1 VEYTINRAA
10 SGPIAGEREAHPPFL
25 RELPMPSKV
34 QADIVAGIRQF
45 VEREVLPH
53 ASELEHRDEY
63 PTAIVEGLKAQGL
76 FGANVP
82 AEFGG
87 LGLDYTTFAMVIEE
101 LARGWMSIVGPLG
114 THSVIC
120 DILHRFGT
128 ERQRRMFLP
137 GLASGER
144 RGGLALS
151 EADAG
156 TDVQRIRT
164 IAVRDGAGYRINGSK
179 MWITNG
185 RHGNTFVLAAKTDPA
200 ADPPHAGIS
209 AFVIEKGGAGF
220 RVGRDIDKLGYKGVE
235 TCELL
240 FDNFYVPADNLI
252 GGREGQGFK
261 QIMTGLESERLNVA
275 ARGVGLARA
284 AFEDALRYSQQRHTF
299 GKPICEHQTI
309 QIKLADMATKIE
321 AARLLVYSAAEK
333 KDRGERCD
341 LEAGMAKLFAT
352 ETAQEVALEALRIH
366 GGAGYSKDLNVE
378 RYYRDAPLLIV
389 GGGTNELQRLIIA
402 RQLIAR
408 HPAK

>member
-1 VEYTINRAA
+1 
-10 SGPIAGEREAHPPFL
+10 
-25 RELPMPSKV
+25 
-34 QADIVAGIRQF
+34 
-45 VEREVLPH
+45 
-53 ASELEHRDEY
+53 
-63 PTAIVEGLKAQGL
+63 
-76 FGANVP
+76 
-82 AEFGG
+82 
-87 LGLDYTTFAMVIEE
+87 MVIEE

-120 DILHRFGT
+120 DIIHRYGT
-128 ERQRRMFLP
+128 AEQKQKFLP

-151 EADAG
+151 EVDAG
-156 TDVQRIRT
+156 TDVQRLRT
-164 IAVRDGAGYRINGSK
+164 TATRDGDGYRINGSK
-179 MWITNG
+179 MWITNA
-185 RHGNTFVLAAKTDPA
+185 RYGNTFVLAAKTDPR
-200 ADPPHAGIS
+200 ADPPYAGIS
-209 AFVIEKGGAGF
+209 AFIIEKGGDGF

-235 TCELL
+235 TCELF
-240 FDNFYVPADNLI
+240 FDDFFVPAANLV
-252 GGREGQGFK
+252 GGQEGAGFK

-284 AFEDALRYSQQRHTF
+284 AFEDALRYAQQRHTF

-352 ETAQEVALEALRIH
+352 ETAQEVTLEALRVH
-366 GGAGYSKDLNVE
+366 GGAGYSKDLAVE

-402 RQLIAR
+402 KALV
-408 HPAK
+408 AKYPL

>member
-1 VEYTINRAA
+1 MGTSAKMR
-10 SGPIAGEREAHPPFL
+10 
-25 RELPMPSKV
+25 
-34 QADIVAGIRQF
+34 QDIVDGIRQF
-45 VEREVLPH
+45 VQREVIPV

-63 PTAIVEGLKAQGL
+63 PTKIVEGMKELGL
-76 FGANVP
+76 FGANIP
-82 AEFGG
+82 PEFGG
-87 LGLDYTTFAMVIEE
+87 LGLDYTTYAMIIEE
-101 LARGWMSIVGPLG
+101 LSRGWMSVVGPLG

-120 DILHRFGT
+120 DIIHRFGT
-128 ERQRRMFLP
+128 PEQRHEFLP

-151 EADAG
+151 ESDAG
-156 TDVQRIRT
+156 TDVQRLSTTATRQ
-164 IAVRDGAGYRINGSK
+164 GEGYLINGSK

-185 RHGNTFVLAAKTDPA
+185 RHGNTFVLAAKTDLKA
-200 ADPPHAGIS
+200 QPPYQGIS
-209 AFVIEKGGAGF
+209 AFIIEKGGPGF
-220 RVGRDIDKLGYKGVE
+220 HVTRDIDKLGYKGVE
-235 TCELL
+235 TCELF
-240 FDNFYVPADNLI
+240 FDNFFVPAKNLI
-252 GGREGQGFK
+252 GGREGEGFK
-261 QIMTGLESERLNVA
+261 HIMTGLESERINVA

-284 AFEDALRYSQQRHTF
+284 AFEDALQYAQTRHTF

-352 ETAQEVALEALRIH
+352 ETAQEVALEALRVH
-366 GGAGYSKDLNVE
+366 GGAGYSKDLRVE

-402 RQLIAR
+402 KALVAKYPAR
-408 HPAK
+408 

>member
-1 VEYTINRAA
+1 MSAA
-10 SGPIAGEREAHPPFL
+10 NK
-25 RELPMPSKV
+25 MQQDV
-34 QADIVAGIRQF
+34 VAGIRQF
-45 VEREVLPH
+45 VERVILPN
-53 ASELEHRDEY
+53 ASRLEHADEY
-63 PTAIVEGLKAQGL
+63 PYEIVAGLRELGL
-76 FGANVP
+76 FGCNVP
-82 AEFGG
+82 EEYGG

-101 LARGWMSIVGPLG
+101 LSRGWMSAVGPLG

-120 DILHRFGT
+120 DVIHRFGT
-128 ERQRRMFLP
+128 EEQRRRFLP

-151 EADAG
+151 ETDAG

-164 IAVRDGAGYRINGSK
+164 TASREADGYRINGAK

-185 RHGNTFVLAAKTDPA
+185 RHGDTFVLAAKTDIDA
-200 ADPPHAGIS
+200 FPPYAGIS
-209 AFVIEKGGAGF
+209 AFVVEKGSPGF
-220 RVGRDIDKLGYKGVE
+220 TVGRDIDKLGYKGVE
-235 TCELL
+235 TCEL
-240 FDNFYVPADNLI
+240 FFEDFFVPAANLI
-252 GGREGQGFK
+252 GGHEGEGFK
-261 QIMTGLESERLNVA
+261 QIMTGLESERINVA

-284 AFEDALRYSQQRHTF
+284 AFEDAIHYAQQRQTF

-321 AARLLVYSAAEK
+321 AARLLVYSAAER

-352 ETAQEVALEALRIH
+352 ETAQEVSLEALRVH

-389 GGGTNELQRLIIA
+389 GGGTNELQRLVIA
-402 RQLIAR
+402 KALIAKY
-408 HPAK
+408 AL